1 MEGSDFS
8 TEGGG
13 RGVKAWLLLLQF
25 GGKLAFYPKTTGVSA
40 QRSTENAD
48 HIFRRQLECRLRYY
62 LELC

>member
-1 MEGSDFS
+1 MISVQK
-8 TEGGG
+8 GG
-13 RGVKAWLLLLQF
+13 GVKACQLSLLQF

-48 HIFRRQLECRLRYY
+48 HIFRRQLECRLQYY